1 MGSVRTYVR
10 KVPLDWI
17 AWRILGIPS
26 NA

>member
-17 AWRILGIPS
+17 AWRIVSIPPGD
-26 NA
+26 